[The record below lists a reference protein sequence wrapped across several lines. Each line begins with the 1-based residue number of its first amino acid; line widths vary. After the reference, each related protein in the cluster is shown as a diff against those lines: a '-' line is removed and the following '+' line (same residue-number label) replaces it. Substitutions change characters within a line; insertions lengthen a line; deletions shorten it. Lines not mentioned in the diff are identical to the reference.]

1 MQRIDWLC
9 NWIWRFN
16 KLTEKQVCIKILC
29 TLNPPLEKFSF
40 IANHIFR
47 GGKCEKFN
55 VNAGDFFPFSIC
67 RHMRRSTAFC
77 GFIIK
82 TVAAITSSC
91 IGLGSFFS
99 SHFFCCLGGSK
110 KCIIAFLLLLSSDF
124 QSDLQQQKKTLPLH
138 HLKGYAKFYVIDF
151 ELGAMH

>member
-1 MQRIDWLC
+1 MIDYAIGFEGSTNSLK
-9 NWIWRFN
+9 N
-16 KLTEKQVCIKILC
+16 KCASKSYALF
-29 TLNPPLEKFSF
+29 NPPLEKFSF

-77 GFIIK
+77 GFIIQ
-82 TVAAITSSC
+82 TVATITSSC

-124 QSDLQQQKKTLPLH
+124 QRFQSDLHQQKKLCRYTT
-138 HLKGYAKFYVIDF
+138 
-151 ELGAMH
+151 